1 MAKKKSNYMTPTER
15 VGGTIFF
22 FVYLLVLPLLAH
34 KLFALVGTLLGVTIG
49 ESLENILFYYL
60 LFAVTL
66 LLFHRFLWN
75 TTRVFFENLNGA
87 LVTLCVSLLLFYGA
101 NELFYRVANV
111 LMGSRVN
118 LNDVTIAAQVNSAP
132 RMTGLIVIFLAP
144 FVEEVLF
151 RGLVFGGLRASGRV
165 LAYVISCALFAFLHV
180 WTFALSNWDL
190 SYFVLML
197 QYLVPG
203 FVFAWAYD
211 RSGTL
216 WTSILLHGLVNA
228 LSMWTMLS

>member
-1 MAKKKSNYMTPTER
+1 MAKKKSAYMTPVER

-22 FVYLLVLPLLAH
+22 LVYLLVLPVLAH
-34 KLFALVGTLLGVTIG
+34 RLFVLVGTLLGVNIDA
-49 ESLENILFYYL
+49 SLENILFYYV

-66 LLFHRFLWN
+66 LLFHNFLWR
-75 TTRVFFENLNGA
+75 TTAQFFENLNGA
-87 LVTLCVSLLLFYGA
+87 LVTLCVALLLFYGA
-101 NELFYRVANV
+101 NELFYRVTNV
-111 LMGSRVN
+111 LMGSRIN
-118 LNDVTIAAQVNSAP
+118 LNDVAIAAQVSTAP
-132 RMTGLIVIFLAP
+132 RMTGLIILFLAP

-151 RGLVFGGLRASGRV
+151 RGLVFGCLRGSGRP
-165 LAYVISCALFAFLHV
+165 LAYLLSCALFAFAHV
-180 WTFALSNWDL
+180 WTFALSGWDM

-197 QYLVPG
+197 QYFVPG

-216 WTSILLHGLVNA
+216 WTPILLHGLVNA